1 MTKPSQ
7 TQISEPISSFLT
19 LRGSRPLPPP
29 LVSHP
34 TDGRGN
40 VSYVHLKVHSVH
52 RAHGVTRVASLIFA
66 LVDLRQTA
74 MQVALQLA

>member
-7 TQISEPISSFLT
+7 TQISLPISSFVT
-19 LRGSRPLPPP
+19 LRGSRLLPPP

-34 TDGRGN
+34 TGGRGN
-40 VSYVHLKVHSVH
+40 VSSVHLKVHSMH
-52 RAHGVTRVASLIFA
+52 RTHGVTRVASLIVA
-66 LVDLRQTA
+66 HVDLRQTA